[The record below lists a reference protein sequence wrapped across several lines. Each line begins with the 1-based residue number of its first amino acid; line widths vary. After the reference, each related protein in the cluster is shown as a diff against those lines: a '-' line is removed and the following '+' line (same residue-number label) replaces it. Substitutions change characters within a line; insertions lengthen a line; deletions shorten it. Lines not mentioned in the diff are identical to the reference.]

1 METIKSILDNLFK
14 KTKPGSENYH
24 IFKVW
29 EGAVGARIARH
40 SQPKRFRD
48 HTLWVIVDNSI
59 WMQQLK
65 FLEEKIKER
74 LNQRLGSA
82 MVKKIRFQIGEINV
96 SPAKDSEK
104 SISPE
109 WLEIEIDD
117 NARKEI
123 AKEVA
128 VLKDGELKAR
138 LISLFQKHT
147 QFKTYQGK
155 E

>member
-1 METIKSILDNLFK
+1 
-14 KTKPGSENYH
+14 
-24 IFKVW
+24 
-29 EGAVGARIARH
+29 
-40 SQPKRFRD
+40 
-48 HTLWVIVDNSI
+48 
-59 WMQQLK
+59 
-65 FLEEKIKER
+65 

-96 SPAKDSEK
+96 SPAKGSER

-138 LISLFQKHT
+138 LISLFQKHI